1 MGPCAAQRSALVLD
15 AAAAHD
21 RSSYLGDLLLRSEL
35 AHMLKAAKQARSAP
49 LRFGSFGSVAVNR
62 RTDGW
67 TAERRPIGPLDCA
80 PQQRFAGVR

>member
-1 MGPCAAQRSALVLD
+1 VLD

-49 LRFGSFGSVAVNR
+49 L
-62 RTDGW
+62 
-67 TAERRPIGPLDCA
+67 A
-80 PQQRFAGVR
+80 PGRSGRWR